1 MSLQDIKDREKI
13 DRKRAVGDNMNGE
26 KRAEEKLDMRKVD
39 VFNLRDY
46 LKYKDAIQNDKDLK
60 DVFPGDYPIKQLLL
74 LKEEAE
80 RKGDTDKI
88 KEIESE
94 LFKMKSYLNDNNR
107 FNIPICCKLCWWF
120 NIEQR
125 CVLYATR

>member
-60 DVFPGDYPIKQLLL
+60 DVFPGDYPIKQLDLFRQTFE
-74 LKEEAE
+74 KEQE
-80 RKGDTDKI
+80 R
-88 KEIESE
+88 S
-94 LFKMKSYLNDNNR
+94 
-107 FNIPICCKLCWWF
+107 
-120 NIEQR
+120 
-125 CVLYATR
+125 